1 MTRTRIVSVIC
12 GAALLAAPAV
22 VLGQLPEKPD
32 LESPSTQKPAA
43 QKPAAEK
50 PAPAK
55 PATQK
60 PATQK
65 PAAQKPVPPKP
76 SATAATF
83 PAEPPKP
90 GTPRDFKVPEPK
102 GFTLDN
108 GPPGGAR
115 AMGDDAEGPRDAE
128 PADRQRL
135 RES

>member
-1 MTRTRIVSVIC
+1 MTRTRFVAVIC
-12 GAALLAAPAV
+12 GAALLAAPTV

-65 PAAQKPVPPKP
+65 AAAQKPVPPKP

-102 GFTLDN
+102 RFTLDN
-108 GPPGGAR
+108 GLQVALV
-115 AMGDDAEGPRDAE
+115 
-128 PADRQRL
+128 Q
-135 RES
+135 